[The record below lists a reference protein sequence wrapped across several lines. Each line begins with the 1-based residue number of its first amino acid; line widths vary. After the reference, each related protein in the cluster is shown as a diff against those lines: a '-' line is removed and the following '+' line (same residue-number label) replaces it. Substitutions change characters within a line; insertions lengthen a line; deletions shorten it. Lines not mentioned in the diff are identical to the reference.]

1 MGGGGGAEVKD
12 RLGEAA
18 CEVLSGAS
26 DDLGVFGIC
35 AADDVMVA
43 DQATFRRRNVP
54 TALYSFL
61 STGDKIRD
69 WSVEV
74 LPTVFFPYV
83 NFEIASL
90 DHSIHALRYMW
101 PSRTALVNAATF
113 SVRTY
118 ASQV

>member
-1 MGGGGGAEVKD
+1 
-12 RLGEAA
+12 
-18 CEVLSGAS
+18 
-26 DDLGVFGIC
+26 
-35 AADDVMVA
+35 MVA
-43 DQATFRRRNVP
+43 DQATFRGRNVP

-101 PSRTALVNAATF
+101 PSRTALGNRPTF
-113 SVRTY
+113 SAGTY
-118 ASQV
+118 VSDDRPWCGVHNLSLHPLDPTSSIDLSDLP